1 MQLKVEKVESRRN
14 ALPAFVDGMESVRKG
29 KGKGKEKRQS
39 HLVKQ
44 ILKAQKENPKQN
56 L

>member
-29 KGKGKEKRQS
+29 KGKEKRQS

>member
-29 KGKGKEKRQS
+29 KEKRQS